1 MRLLLTIMRTTARKT
16 AYVGFSLRKYLGI
29 DGMGST
35 LWRLMPYLSKYKLI
49 YIVLLLLLFADIVV
63 TLFFTWFLSEITD
76 AALAK
81 QADYVRNLLIL
92 GGAMVLASLA
102 SVYYET
108 LLECEAENRVRRDL
122 KLGLFEH
129 MLRLPASFYSKHHS
143 GDLVSRLTADIDNTG
158 GAIGVN
164 LLNLIRMPLMALAA
178 FIYLLSIE
186 AKLALMCLLLG
197 PAALLVGGVFG
208 KRIRDN
214 GRVLQKRLGK
224 INGLLHDVFAGHSV
238 VKAFAMERHIGSRY
252 QADCDEVLSLERK
265 EARLLGMLQA
275 GSSTV
280 SLASFF
286 VSLGLGAYF
295 VSRGEITVG
304 ALLAFVNL
312 IQHLLYPFSG
322 LASQWGGLQ
331 RSLASLERIWKVMDE
346 KPQRAEFP
354 AYIAPTPLLKGITI
368 HNVSFSYEGRKPAIQ
383 QLDLEIPAGQTVALV
398 GPSGAGKST
407 FFQLLM
413 GFYLPD
419 HGEIRLD
426 DRGIRDTD
434 PDLWRSFVSL
444 VPQDPYLFTG
454 TVRDNIAGGRPDAGL
469 EEIIE
474 AARSANAH
482 EFIMRLPDGYDTWI
496 GERGAALSGGQK
508 QRITIARAILR
519 NAPILLLD
527 EATSSLDT
535 ETEAAVKEA
544 LGRLMKGRTTIM
556 ITHRLSALS
565 DADRILVMESGTVVE
580 DGTHEELIAR
590 RGRYYTLHERR

>member
-1 MRLLLTIMRTTARKT
+1 MRLVITIMRRTVRKT
-16 AYVGFSLRKYLGI
+16 ARLGFSLRKYLGL

-35 LWRLMPYLSKYKLI
+35 LWRLLPYLRRYKLI
-49 YIVLLLLLFADIVV
+49 YLALLLLLFADIAV

-76 AALAK
+76 AALAR
-81 QADYVRNLLIL
+81 QTEVVRNLLLL
-92 GGAMVLASLA
+92 GGAMVLTSLA

-108 LLECEAENRVRRDL
+108 VLECEAENRVRRDL

-143 GDLVSRLTADIDNTG
+143 GDLVSRLTNDIDNTG

-178 FIYLLSIE
+178 FIYLLAIE
-186 AKLALMCLLLG
+186 PKLALMCLLLG

-214 GRVLQKRLGK
+214 GRVLQRRLGK

-238 VKAFAMERHIGSRY
+238 VKAFAMERHIGRRY
-252 QADCDEVLSLERK
+252 RADCDEVLALERK
-265 EARLLGMLQA
+265 EAKLLGMLQA

-322 LASQWGGLQ
+322 LAGQWGGLQ
-331 RSLASLERIWKVMDE
+331 RSLASLERIWKVMDVR
-346 KPQRAEFP
+346 PQRVDFP
-354 AYIAPTPLLKGITI
+354 QYLPPGMLQKGITMT
-368 HNVSFSYEGRKPAIQ
+368 NVSFSYEGRQPAIH
-383 QLDLEIPAGQTVALV
+383 QLSLHIPAGQTVALV

-407 FFQLLM
+407 LFQLLM

-419 HGEIRLD
+419 CGELCLD
-426 DRGIRDTD
+426 DHSIHATD
-434 PDLWRSFVSL
+434 PDLWRSYVSL
-444 VPQDPYLFTG
+444 VPQEPYLFTG
-454 TVRDNIAGGRPDAGL
+454 TIRDNIAGGRSDAAL
-469 EEIIE
+469 SAIME

-482 EFIMRLPDGYDTWI
+482 EFIMQLPDGYDTWI

-544 LGRLMKGRTTIM
+544 LGRLMAGRTTIM

-565 DADRILVMESGTVVE
+565 DADRILVMEDGAVVE
-580 DGTHEELIAR
+580 DGTHEALLAR
-590 RGRYYTLHERR
+590 RGRYYKLHERR